1 MFTSS
6 QVENPSSMQDD
17 PNTTGQLFQESV
29 VIRNP
34 IASSRM
40 AGHEC
45 PQTNVSFDDPEHRY
59 YRFLENSVAG
69 VFRIAPNGRYVYA
82 NSIVVNTLGY
92 QTSQE
97 LINAVD
103 HADAQFYVDAS
114 QYHLLIQT
122 LAEKDVVQEFECQL
136 YRKDGNVIWVSK
148 NIRAVRD
155 QANTLLYYEGI
166 CIDITKRKHIEAE
179 LYQAKVELERKV
191 EERTAALRESND
203 QLIEEVAERRQAEL
217 AFRAAKV
224 QLEAVLEAVPGIV
237 SWISSD
243 LRYLGVNQRLA
254 KTFNLPPEAF
264 VNQDIGFLHTSS
276 EFNTF
281 VRDFFASPAQDA
293 FREVAANVHGTL
305 RNFLIVAQKYDH
317 NRAAFTVG
325 IDITERKQAESALK
339 QAEAKYRAIFENAV
353 EGVFQSTLDGH
364 YISANPALARIYGYN
379 SPQELTASLTSIQK
393 QLYVDPN
400 RRSEFISALQKNDA
414 VIGFESQ
421 VYRKDGRLTWISEN
435 ARAVRDET
443 GALLYYEGTVE
454 DITERRDAQDALHK
468 AKEELESRV
477 EERTRA
483 LQDLNTRLMSE
494 ISERQRIEAALRNSE
509 AELRALFA
517 AMTDYIVVFDAQGT
531 YLKMVSTNTE
541 LSYQPDIQRIG
552 KTVYEVLPEW
562 QASLFVIYIQRA
574 LNTRQT
580 VNLEYSLPVHNPDQL
595 PDSTLPEAW
604 FSASVSPMP
613 ANQVIWVARDITE
626 RKQAESALRQAEEK
640 YRSIFENAAEGIFQT
655 TPSGIF
661 ISANPALVDMYG
673 YRSVEEL
680 RVELPDARHLYI
692 DPDRRSEFIRELER
706 HDAIFNFES
715 EIRRR
720 DGSIIWTSEN
730 ARAVRDADG
739 ELLYYEGTVEDITE
753 RKQTEIAL
761 QAEQEK
767 SERLLLNILPMAI
780 AEQLKQQ
787 PSSIADRFDD
797 VTILF
802 ADIVDFTS
810 LSARVQPTELV
821 NLLNDIF
828 SSFDQLAD
836 HHQLEKI
843 KTIGDAYM
851 VVGGLPTSRPDHAL
865 AIAEMALDMQTKITR
880 FKRDNGEPFQL
891 RIGIHTGPVVAGVIG
906 IKKFIYDLWGD
917 TVNVASRMEA
927 QGMGGKIQVTQD
939 FFEKLN
945 DYYQFETR
953 GLINVKGRGEMMA
966 YWLTDR
972 KTSR

>member
-1 MFTSS
+1 MFTSPR
-6 QVENPSSMQDD
+6 VENPPSMQDD
-17 PNTTGQLFQESV
+17 PTTNDQLLQESV
-29 VIRNP
+29 AIRSQ
-34 IASSRM
+34 IARSKVT
-40 AGHEC
+40 GQEC
-45 PQTNVSFDDPEHRY
+45 LQTNESPDDPERRY
-59 YRFLENSVAG
+59 YQFLENSVAG
-69 VFRIAPNGRYVYA
+69 VFQIAPNGRYVYA
-82 NSIVVNTLGY
+82 NLTVVAMLGY

-97 LINAVD
+97 LIDAVAE
-103 HADAQFYVDAS
+103 ADARLYVDAS
-114 QYHLLIQT
+114 QYYLLIQT
-122 LAEKDVVQEFECQL
+122 LEERDVVQEFECQL
-136 YRKDGNVIWVSK
+136 YRQDGNAIWVSK

-155 QANTLLYYEGI
+155 PTGTLLYYEGI
-166 CIDITKRKHIEAE
+166 CIDITKRKHVEAA
-179 LYQAKVELERKV
+179 LNQAKVELERKV

-281 VRDFFASPAQDA
+281 VRDFFASSAQDA

-305 RNFLIVAQKYDH
+305 RNFLIVAQKYDQ

-339 QAEAKYRAIFENAV
+339 QAEAKYRTIFENAV
-353 EGVFQSTLDGH
+353 EGVFQSTFDGQ
-364 YISANPALARIYGYN
+364 YISANPALARIYGYS
-379 SPQELTASLTSIQK
+379 SPKELTASLTSIQK

-400 RRSEFISALQKNDA
+400 RRSEFISVLQEKDA

-435 ARAVRDET
+435 ARAVRDEA

-454 DITERRDAQDALHK
+454 DITERREAQEALRK

-477 EERTRA
+477 EERTQA

-552 KTVYEVLPEW
+552 KTVYEVLPER

-580 VNLEYSLPVHNPDQL
+580 VNLEYSLPVHNRGQL
-595 PDSTLPEAW
+595 SGTALEEAW
-604 FSASVSPMP
+604 FAASVSPMP
-613 ANQVIWVARDITE
+613 DNQVIWVARDITE
-626 RKQAESALRQAEEK
+626 RKQAESALQQAESK

-655 TPSGIF
+655 TPSGLF

-673 YRSVEEL
+673 YQSVDEL
-680 RVELPDARHLYI
+680 RAELTDAKHLYI
-692 DPDRRSEFIRELER
+692 EPERRIEFTKELER
-706 HDAIFNFES
+706 QDAIFNFES
-715 EIRRR
+715 EICRR
-720 DGSIIWTSEN
+720 DGKIIWISEN

-810 LSARVQPTELV
+810 LSVRVQPTELV

-851 VVGGLPTSRPDHAL
+851 VVGGLPTSRPDHAV
-865 AIAEMALDMQTKITR
+865 AIAEMALDMQDKIIR

-891 RIGIHTGPVVAGVIG
+891 RIGIHAGPVVAGVIG

-917 TVNVASRMEA
+917 TVNVASRMES

-939 FFEKLN
+939 FCDKLSA
-945 DYYQFETR
+945 DYQFETR
-953 GLINVKGRGEMMA
+953 GLINVKGRGEMMT
-966 YWLTDR
+966 YWLTGR
-972 KTSR
+972 ETN